1 MKKFL
6 LYCACTIYI
15 LLTFTSCEN
24 DKPRKGIVT
33 FYGTV
38 TDQYG
43 EPFGGVEVKIGGS
56 DTSGGSTI
64 TGSDGTYEL
73 PVTVIPTEKSNTMT
87 FVLVADVVYAY
98 RYAMG
103 SFEVYGSDAA
113 YVGKDYLSYVAYAHL
128 FKIGW
133 QVVGERVHHSFR
145 VGIKYADD

>member
-1 MKKFL
+1 M
-6 LYCACTIYI
+6 YI
-15 LLTFTSCEN
+15 TFTSCEN

-56 DTSGGSTI
+56 DTPGGSTI

-73 PVTVIPTEKSNTMT
+73 PVTIIPTEKDKTVT
-87 FVLVADVVYAY
+87 FVLVAEDVYAY
-98 RYAMG
+98 NNYME
-103 SFEVYGSDAA
+103 SFEIYDSDAA
-113 YVGKDYLSYVAYAHL
+113 YVGKYYRSLVAYAHL
-128 FKIGW
+128 FKLGW

-145 VGIKYADD
+145 IKIRYTN